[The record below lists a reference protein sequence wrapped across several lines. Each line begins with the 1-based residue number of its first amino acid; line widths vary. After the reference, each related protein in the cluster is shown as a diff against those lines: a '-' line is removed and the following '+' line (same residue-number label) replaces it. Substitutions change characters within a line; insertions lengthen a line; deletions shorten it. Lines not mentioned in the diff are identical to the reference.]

1 MISKES
7 DRGTCVFLNHQ
18 MYFNRNWYNQQQVF
32 VESQTS
38 KEIHTMGLHQ
48 KVILAMQFELSY
60 PFYAL
65 DGVATF
71 LDSRT

>member
-1 MISKES
+1 MY
-7 DRGTCVFLNHQ
+7 LNV
-18 MYFNRNWYNQQQVF
+18 NRNWYNQQQVF

-38 KEIHTMGLHQ
+38 KETHAMGLHQ
-48 KVILAMQFELSY
+48 KVILAMQLELSY
-60 PFYAL
+60 PFYTL